1 MGSRKGKS
9 YFHHNFSNSGIFR
22 TQEYLELRKDNFSPP
37 IDDDEEIKEDYIA
50 LTQHPTFDQDPNYIN
65 TSTREDF
72 LSRNKIKLL
81 RDYQLKAVQEVKS
94 SIKMGNERFLLEM
107 ATGTGKTLISSAL
120 IKMFLR
126 LYNVKRVLFLVDRI
140 ELETQAQKE
149 FHEVLRNDSRTVIWK
164 ANQFN
169 WQNSEIV
176 VSTVQSFVTKNKY
189 KRIFRPDD
197 FDLVISDEA
206 HRSLGAKSRKVF
218 EFFIGFKL
226 LTFTGFLTYLMNR

>member
-1 MGSRKGKS
+1 
-9 YFHHNFSNSGIFR
+9 
-22 TQEYLELRKDNFSPP
+22 
-37 IDDDEEIKEDYIA
+37 
-50 LTQHPTFDQDPNYIN
+50 
-65 TSTREDF
+65 
-72 LSRNKIKLL
+72 
-81 RDYQLKAVQEVKS
+81 
-94 SIKMGNERFLLEM
+94 MGNERFLLEM
-107 ATGTGKTLISSAL
+107 TTGTGKTLISSAL

-140 ELETQAQKE
+140 ELETQEQKE

-197 FDLVISDEA
+197 FDLVILLREEQ
-206 HRSLGAKSRKVF
+206 RSVRQTINNKRKYDTRN
-218 EFFIGFKL
+218 KL
-226 LTFTGFLTYLMNR
+226 RNQA